1 MLVRPFYFCL
11 GRDAHA
17 LVHVAAPHGSVC
29 ATGDLWYL
37 EDDGMVD
44 AVEPEMPEE
53 IVGLLRGR
61 QKRAVRRRAN
71 AQTALHTNEKV
82 LQEHE
87 AYDIPDS
94 VCAWSAVSECLS
106 RVR

>member
-44 AVEPEMPEE
+44 AVAFE
-53 IVGLLRGR
+53 
-61 QKRAVRRRAN
+61 
-71 AQTALHTNEKV
+71 T
-82 LQEHE
+82 LQRTVS
-87 AYDIPDS
+87 PMS
-94 VCAWSAVSECLS
+94 VSQA
-106 RVR
+106 